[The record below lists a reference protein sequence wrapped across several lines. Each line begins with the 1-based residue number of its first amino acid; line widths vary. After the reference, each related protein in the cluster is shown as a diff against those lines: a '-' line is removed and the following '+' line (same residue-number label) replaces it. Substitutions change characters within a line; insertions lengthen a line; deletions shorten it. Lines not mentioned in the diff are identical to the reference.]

1 MTDPATDLA
10 RANLYRYLSVAPLPP
25 ADPRFQ
31 LLADAEFRSVVTTAL
46 HWIRED
52 PAFHPA
58 QLGPGELHP
67 SELDPDSLFPD
78 EQGIDAFYLKV
89 FGHSISKECP
99 PYENEYYSN
108 TDVTFRSQRLADIAG
123 FYRAFKLDRASGAR
137 DRIDHL
143 SFEAEFAQIV
153 IARQLYA
160 IEHGWDDALADT
172 CRQAQR
178 RFFAEHLGWWLP
190 AFGVRLEARS
200 DSIFYTGLARFVRGF
215 AAAERAVLELP
226 PFTELPITHPD
237 AYEPEGACF
246 GCDLGADDTSPLPLA
261 PSAPADS
268 AP

>member
-1 MTDPATDLA
+1 MTDPAADLA

-31 LLADAEFRSVVTTAL
+31 LLADADFRSVVTTAL
-46 HWIRED
+46 DWIRED

-67 SELDPDSLFPD
+67 SDIDVDSLFPD
-78 EQGIDAFYLKV
+78 EEGVPGFYLEV
-89 FGHSISKECP
+89 FGHSISKDCP

-108 TDVTFRSQRLADIAG
+108 NDVTFRSQRLADIAG
-123 FYRAFKLDRASGAR
+123 FYHAFKLDRASGVR

-143 SFEAEFAQIV
+143 SFEAEFVQIV

-160 IEHGWDDALADT
+160 TEHGWNDALADT

-190 AFGVRLEARS
+190 AFGVQLEARTHS
-200 DSIFYTGLARFVRGF
+200 DFYRTLAGFVRAF
-215 AAAERAVLELP
+215 AAAERAVLEIA
-226 PFTELPITHPD
+226 PFTELPSLHFG
-237 AYEPEGACF
+237 ASEPEGTCF
-246 GCDLGADDTSPLPLA
+246 SCGLAGDGSSNPPTS
-261 PSAPADS
+261 SVFPATDS
-268 AP
+268 